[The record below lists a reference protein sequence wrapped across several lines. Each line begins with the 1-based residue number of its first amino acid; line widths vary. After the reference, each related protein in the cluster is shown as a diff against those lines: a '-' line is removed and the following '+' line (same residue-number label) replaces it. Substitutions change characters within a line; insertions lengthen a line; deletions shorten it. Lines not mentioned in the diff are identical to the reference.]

1 MTALYPYRFV
11 QLRRPD
17 VSLPWPCLGLPREI
31 GTSMLLLPPRWVQPG
46 DKSDLGKTPVCCLR
60 CDGLGIIVPSLRR
73 SFPLPN
79 PSAATPAIRFPRKS
93 AGCQYHAKACSSLNG
108 ARDRTDSCSAP
119 NRP

>member
-1 MTALYPYRFV
+1 MTTLYPYRFV

-17 VSLPWPCLGLPREI
+17 VSLLWPRPGLPKEI

-46 DKSDLGKTPVCCLR
+46 DKSDLGKTQVCSLR
-60 CDGLGIIVPSLRR
+60 CDGLGIIVPSLQR
-73 SFPLPN
+73 SFRCPS
-79 PSAATPAIRFPRKS
+79 PSAAAPAIRFPRKS
-93 AGCQYHAKACSSLNG
+93 SGCQYHAAAYSSLNG